1 MAKPAFR
8 FLLMIVAAAVLL
20 GSSGLLWA
28 QSPDIHI
35 DLLLDKSFY
44 EYGEPI
50 GVEIVVTNES
60 GHDLLIVKGFSTL
73 LYYLEMRVI
82 DPAGRLLMAR
92 RDEVHDEFPDAPP
105 LGYVLYEAHPIRVA
119 ACEVLPVGWE
129 EGSQTEDLR
138 VHYALELPGYYSAQ
152 VQVSAMI
159 FKGEPGDPCDV
170 ADYEWLGTLKSET
183 RYFKLQGSSEGVRVV
198 PNQWRLSWKEEGKK
212 SPDVQIQ
219 IRPEEGKTVD
229 DYDPESIRLNNMP
242 AGSVRILPP
251 MLKAYFNPKE
261 AVESLGDV
269 EVGQWYWVMLSGRF
283 RNGQPFAGE
292 QQVRVVR

>member
-1 MAKPAFR
+1 MER
-8 FLLMIVAAAVLL
+8 CRLSLLLIIWGAVVFF
-20 GSSGLLWA
+20 SSIGPVWA

-44 EYGEPI
+44 EYGEPV

-60 GHDLLIVKGFSTL
+60 GHDLLINKGFSTL
-73 LYYLEMRVI
+73 VYYLEMRVI
-82 DPAGRLLMAR
+82 DPAGRLLVAR

-105 LGYVLYEAHPIRVA
+105 LGYVLYEGGPIRVA
-119 ACEVLPVGWE
+119 ACEVLPVGWQAW
-129 EGSQTEDLR
+129 SQTADLR

-152 VQVSAMI
+152 VQVSAMT
-159 FKGEPGDPCDV
+159 FKGESGDPCDV

-198 PNQWRLSWKEEGKK
+198 PNQWRLSWKEEDKK

-219 IRPEEGKTVD
+219 IMPEEGKTVD

-261 AVESLGDV
+261 AMESLGDV